1 MAGEED
7 STGKPTIRE
16 RFRSVLGY
24 HALALEEVICVTI
37 ISLLPILVGTIIGYS
52 QRVDNELQSYGTV
65 IYNFLKNGELF
76 LYCTSVLA
84 SVVFLASLDRAAGRF
99 PRRKWFFVASVVCI
113 VLSITFFTF
122 RRVEF
127 AFDPVVAF
135 TISCVVYV
143 IALLMY
149 YWLTA
154 KKNADYPGYQEVM
167 SEEATEFSKR
177 LSDRRSG

>member
-16 RFRSVLGY
+16 RFQSRFGY
-24 HALALEEVICVTI
+24 HASALGEVIFVTI
-37 ISLLPILVGTIIGYS
+37 ISLLPILVGTIIGYF
-52 QRVDNELQSYGTV
+52 QRIDKELQSYGTV
-65 IYNFLKNGELF
+65 IYNYLNNGELF

-84 SVVFLASLDRAAGRF
+84 SVLFLASLDRAGGRF
-99 PRRKWFFVASVVCI
+99 PRRKWFILVSIVCI
-113 VLSITFFTF
+113 VLSILFFTL
-122 RRVEF
+122 RRVELP
-127 AFDPVVAF
+127 FDPLMAF
-135 TISCVVYV
+135 IISCGVYV
-143 IALLMY
+143 IALTMY

-167 SEEATEFSKR
+167 SEEASEFSRR